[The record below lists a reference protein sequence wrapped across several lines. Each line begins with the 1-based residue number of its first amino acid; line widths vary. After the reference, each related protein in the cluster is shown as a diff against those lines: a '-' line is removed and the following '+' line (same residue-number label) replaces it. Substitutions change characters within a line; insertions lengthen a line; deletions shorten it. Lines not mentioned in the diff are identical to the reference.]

1 MQEAPMRSLI
11 LMTAAVVMFG
21 CDSSFAQ
28 RVGSA
33 RMRNAPATVSSTAAT
48 TLPAVSRPAPALG
61 AIPMLGAM
69 PGNLLGTIQP
79 GAGTSASIAPG
90 ALGTITACA
99 TAGSGVTASSGVIDP
114 SSAVAISGAL
124 ATPLLPGA
132 TVPPNLSFAPSI
144 ANGTCNPA
152 ASAQNLTEFFNNT
165 EIAPIPGLAT
175 ITGGSYSDATIPSAA
190 TEAGASG
197 LSPQIIVP
205 TPASPCAGSTT
216 ATTMMTDPSSLAMT
230 SSTGVAATSGLLSP
244 SSC

>member
-1 MQEAPMRSLI
+1 MFQTQEAPMRSLI

-33 RMRNAPATVSSTAAT
+33 RMRNAPGTMSSTT
-48 TLPAVSRPAPALG
+48 IPTLGARPGNPLG
-61 AIPMLGAM
+61 AIEL
-69 PGNLLGTIQP
+69 
-79 GAGTSASIAPG
+79 GAGTSASIAPS
-90 ALGTITACA
+90 AIGTITACA
-99 TAGSGVTASSGVIDP
+99 IAGLGVTASSGIIDP

-165 EIAPIPGLAT
+165 EVAPIPGLAT
-175 ITGGSYSDATIPSAA
+175 ITGESYGDATIPSAA

-205 TPASPCAGSTT
+205 TPASPCAGGTT
-216 ATTMMTDPSSLAMT
+216 ITTTMTNPSGLAMT
-230 SSTGVAATSGLLSP
+230 SSIGTAATSGLLSP